1 MIMSMF
7 TWVWDHGYRYD
18 YNAMG
23 VGTGTSLVCQE
34 VTGTDPRP
42 GRKGTSFRI
51 RITMGTGM
59 GKGILQV

>member
-1 MIMSMF
+1 
-7 TWVWDHGYRYD
+7 
-18 YNAMG
+18 MG

-42 GRKGTSFRI
+42 GRTGTSFRI
-51 RITMGTGM
+51 RIAMGTGM